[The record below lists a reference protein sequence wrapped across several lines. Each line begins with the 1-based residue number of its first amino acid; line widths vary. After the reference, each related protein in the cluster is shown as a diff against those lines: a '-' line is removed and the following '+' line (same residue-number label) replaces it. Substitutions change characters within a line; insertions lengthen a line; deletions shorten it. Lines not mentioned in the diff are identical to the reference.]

1 MQNLIDT
8 ELAAVVKVKK
18 NGQITLPITIRE
30 ALGIREGDI
39 VELRIKRCIRKEM
52 QKVTNKEDF

>member
-1 MQNLIDT
+1 MQDLIDT

-39 VELRIKRCIRKEM
+39 VELCIKRCIRKEM
-52 QKVTNKEDF
+52 QKEDGA